1 MKTTLLGAAILAS
14 ATTASAFDLTLI
26 HVNDHHSHLEASS
39 LDIQLDGQSTRVEVG
54 GFPRITNAIAQ
65 LRERNTNSIALHAGD
80 AITGDL
86 YYTLFRG
93 EADAALMNTV
103 CFDAF
108 ALGNHEFDDDDA
120 GLANFITELNGGDC
134 QTPVLAA
141 NVIPAAG
148 TPLRPTNDGSLIQPY
163 HIVERSG
170 ERVGIIGIDIKN
182 KTQNSSSPLASTE
195 FLDEVSTAQRYID
208 RLQSQGVD
216 KIVLLTHYQYQNDL
230 KLAQALRNVDVI
242 IGGDSHTLLGDFSQ
256 VGLDSAGPYP
266 TKLTN
271 ASGQPVCVAQA
282 WQYSQVVGELQVSF
296 DERGV
301 VESCDG
307 TPHLLMGNKLLRKD
321 SNGDRQELAGSERL
335 KALAAVQDQANL
347 LQIGPDLAAQALL
360 SEYKAQ
366 VDVLAQTQI
375 GVAQKNLCLER
386 IPGQGYSK
394 LCAQGSTATR
404 GSDIS
409 NIVAKAFREQARTAD
424 IAIQNGGGVR
434 IDIPQGPITIGD
446 AYRLL
451 PFSNT
456 IVEFEMSGAEIAQ
469 VLEDAYDYATS
480 ENGSTGAFPY
490 ASGLRWTLNKNA
502 PKGQRFS
509 NIEVRALNENMWRPL
524 PSNEVF
530 TVVTNDYIANG
541 KDGYTTFGSI
551 AQTRGYVNT
560 YLDYAQSFVDYVER
574 QGTLSRLP
582 IGEYSTQR
590 IVD

>member
-1 MKTTLLGAAILAS
+1 MKTKLLSAAILTLAAQS
-14 ATTASAFDLTLI
+14 QAFDLTLI
-26 HVNDHHSHLEASS
+26 HINDHHSNLEPST
-39 LDIQLDGQSTRVEVG
+39 LDIQLDGEATRVEVG

-65 LRERNTNSIALHAGD
+65 LRETRPNPVALHAGD

-108 ALGNHEFDDDDA
+108 ALGNHEFDDGDA
-120 GLANFITELNGGDC
+120 GLADFLNDLNGGAC

-141 NVIPAAG
+141 NVVPAVG
-148 TPLRPTNDGSLIQPY
+148 TPLRPTASNSLIQPY

-170 ERVGIIGIDIKN
+170 ERIGIVGIDIKN
-182 KTQNSSSPLASTE
+182 KTQNSSSPLESTE
-195 FLDEVSTAQRYID
+195 FLDETRTAQRYID
-208 RLQSQGVD
+208 QLTAEGVD

-230 KLAQALRNVDVI
+230 KLAQSLRNVDVI
-242 IGGDSHTLLGDFSQ
+242 IGGDSHTLLGDFSDI
-256 VGLDSAGPYP
+256 GLDSAGPYP
-266 TKLTN
+266 TRLTN

-282 WQYSQVVGELQVSF
+282 WQYSTVVGELSVRF
-296 DERGV
+296 DDRGV

-307 TPHLLMGNKLLRKD
+307 TPHLLMGNSFLRRD
-321 SNGDRQELAGSERL
+321 DNGDRKELTGSARL
-335 KALAAVQDQANL
+335 QALAAVQDNANL
-347 LQIGPDLAAQALL
+347 LQVGPDAQAQALL
-360 SEYKAQ
+360 EEYKAQ
-366 VDVLAQTQI
+366 VDVMSQEQI

-394 LCAQGSTATR
+394 LCAAGETVSR

-456 IVEFEMSGAEIAQ
+456 IVELEMTGAEIAQ
-469 VLEDAYDYATS
+469 VLEDAYAYATS

-490 ASGLRWTLNKNA
+490 ASGLRWTLDTTA
-502 PKGQRFS
+502 PQGQRFI
-509 NIEVRALNENMWRPL
+509 NLEVRALNENQWRPL
-524 PSNEVF
+524 PANETF
-530 TVVTNDYIANG
+530 TVVTNDYIAGG
-541 KDGYTTFGSI
+541 KDGYVTFGEI
-551 AQTRGYVNT
+551 AESRGYVNT
-560 YLDYAQSFVDYVER
+560 YLDYAQSFVDYVKR
-574 QGTLSRLP
+574 QRTLDRLP
-582 IGEYSTQR
+582 AGEYSTQR
-590 IVD
+590 IIK